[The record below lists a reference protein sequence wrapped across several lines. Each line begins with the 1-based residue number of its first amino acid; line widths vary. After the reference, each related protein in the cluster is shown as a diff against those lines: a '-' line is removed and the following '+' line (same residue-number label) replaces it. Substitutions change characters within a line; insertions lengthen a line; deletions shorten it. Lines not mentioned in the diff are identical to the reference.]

1 MSNSRALFLDK
12 DGVINVDKGVNGI
25 IEEPELFPGIGS
37 IIAHCRK
44 KGFQIVVVTNI
55 PAVARGI
62 VSEQRL
68 GAIFAAFKD
77 KLIIQNRDAIID
89 SIYYCPHH
97 PNANLQQ
104 YRVSCNCRKPK
115 PGMILQA
122 CADLNIDPRKSYM
135 VGDRIS
141 DIIAGHLA
149 GCTTILFE
157 SGQHN
162 SAMIETDLKL
172 DYTITPDFT
181 ITDIVQLQEICL

>member
-1 MSNSRALFLDK
+1 MSSSRALFFDK
-12 DGVINVDKGVNGI
+12 DGVINVDKGIHGI
-25 IEEPELFPGIGS
+25 VEEPELFSGIGS
-37 IIAHCRK
+37 IIARCRE

-62 VSEQRL
+62 VSEQQL
-68 GAIFAAFKD
+68 GGIFATFKD
-77 KLIIQNRDAIID
+77 KLIIQNQDAIID

-97 PNANLQQ
+97 PNANLQE
-104 YRVSCNCRKPK
+104 YRISCNCRKPK

-122 CADLNIDPRKSYM
+122 CADLNIDPLKSYM

-162 SAMIETDLKL
+162 SVMIETDLKL
-172 DYTITPDFT
+172 DYEITPDFT
-181 ITDIVQLQEICL
+181 ITELRQLQDICI